1 MAERALV
8 AICGRAR
15 LRQRAHSADGAVLGA
30 PGPVVAGVARARQ
43 GSARAPPARVR
54 GLDVVP
60 RTISRSNA
68 FRTHVLRFIM
78 KKSSVMG
85 QFFEF
90 LRQEKK
96 FWLVPIVVIFV
107 AFGLLMVFA
116 QSSAVA
122 PFIYTLF

>member
-1 MAERALV
+1 MVARARRTCRDPGGDRRYSAVPRPDGAAAAQMAERALV

-68 FRTHVLRFIM
+68 FRTHVLR
-78 KKSSVMG
+78 SS
-85 QFFEF
+85 
-90 LRQEKK
+90 
-96 FWLVPIVVIFV
+96 
-107 AFGLLMVFA
+107 
-116 QSSAVA
+116 
-122 PFIYTLF
+122 